1 MTDYAFVLGKNWLLS
16 LAELVVY
23 IRDRGLAEGVK
34 DYSRTS
40 AIVEIEEKL
49 DDEQLV
55 EIQSALGGCFKVGR
69 VVSAYDR
76 SLVEGAFPA
85 RGRVDKQA
93 RKVFQEA
100 PWTSRIWSKMRG
112 GKVKFGV
119 STYPMVG
126 KQTTIDLR
134 RFTLGLDEWTKKRIL
149 ERGARKAVY
158 YAYEGPDKR
167 DASRPNVAL
176 WPQSIGRHG
185 LLSPPNAELLALL
198 MEDTLYIAKTIAVYD
213 STLQRYRDETR
224 PFMSAEI
231 STSPKICRTLL
242 TLSGA
247 RPGDTVLDPFCGT
260 GTLLMEAAMLG
271 MKCVGIDIEQSMV
284 KGAGQNLKWL
294 GSGLGEWIDF
304 KLIKGDAR
312 NTAKLIEGQVDAV
325 AFEPHLGPIYSER
338 PSLEDAT
345 ASVDELTQ
353 LYRDVL
359 ESLESCLRPGGRI
372 AMTLPVV
379 NTTEDQVSVDL
390 ASMMRGTGFVV
401 FKLLPRDAF
410 VESTPKHQQ
419 LQVIPERSTLPERKR
434 GQIVERN
441 VVMLGKT

>member
-23 IRDRGLAEGVK
+23 VRDRGLAEGVK
-34 DYSRTS
+34 DYSRTA
-40 AIVEIEEKL
+40 AIVDIEEKI
-49 DDEQLV
+49 DDEQLL

-76 SLVEGAFPA
+76 SIVEGAFPT
-85 RGRVDKQA
+85 RGKVSKQDRRVL
-93 RKVFQEA
+93 QEA
-100 PWTSRIWSKMRG
+100 PWVGRIWNKMRG

-119 STYPMVG
+119 STYPMLG
-126 KQTTIDLR
+126 KQTSIDLK
-134 RFTLGLDEWTKKRIL
+134 RFTLGLDEWTKKSIL
-149 ERGARKAVY
+149 QLGAKKAVY

-198 MEDTLYIAKTIAVYD
+198 METTLYIAKTIAVYD

-271 MKCVGIDIEQSMV
+271 MKCIGIDIEQSMV
-284 KGAGQNLKWL
+284 QGAGQNLKWL
-294 GSGLGEWIDF
+294 GSGIGEWIDF

-312 NTAKLIEGQVDAV
+312 NASKIIEGQVDAV
-325 AFEPHLGPIYSER
+325 AFEPHLGPTYSER
-338 PSLEDAT
+338 PSYEDAT
-345 ASVDELTQ
+345 ASIDELTT
-353 LYRDVL
+353 LYREVL

-379 NTTEDQVSVDL
+379 NTTGKQVSVDL
-390 ASMMRGTGFVV
+390 SSMMEGTGFLV
-401 FKLLPRDAF
+401 FKLLPKDAF
-410 VESTPKHQQ
+410 LESAPKHKQ
-419 LQVIPERSTLPERKR
+419 LQMIPERSTLPERKR

-441 VVMLGKT
+441 VVMLGKA

>member
-1 MTDYAFVLGKNWLLS
+1 MADYAFVLGKNWLLS
-16 LAELVVY
+16 LAELIVY
-23 IRDRGLAEGVK
+23 IRDRGLSEGVK
-34 DYSRTS
+34 DYSRTT
-40 AIVEIEEKL
+40 AVVEIEEKL

-85 RGRVDKQA
+85 RGKVDKQA

-100 PWTSRIWSKMRG
+100 PWASRIWSKMRG

-158 YAYEGPDKR
+158 YIYDGPDKR
-167 DASRPNVAL
+167 DARRPNVAL

-271 MKCVGIDIEQSMV
+271 MKCIGVDIEQSMV
-284 KGAGQNLKWL
+284 QGTGQNLKWL
-294 GSGLGEWIDF
+294 GSGLGEWLDF

-312 NTAKLIEGQVDAV
+312 NVSKLIEG
-325 AFEPHLGPIYSER
+325 H
-338 PSLEDAT
+338 
-345 ASVDELTQ
+345 ASMDELTS
-353 LYRDVL
+353 LYREVL
-359 ESLESCLRPGGRI
+359 ESLESCIRPGGRI

-379 NTTEDQVSVDL
+379 NTTENQVSIDL
-390 ASMMRGTGFVV
+390 APMMDGTGFVV
-401 FKLLPRDAF
+401 FKLLPKDAF
-410 VESTPKHQQ
+410 VDSAPQHQQ
-419 LQVIPERSTLPERKR
+419 LKIVPERSTLPERKR

-441 VVMLGKT
+441 VVMLGKA

>member
-23 IRDRGLAEGVK
+23 IRDRGLADGVK
-34 DYSRTS
+34 DYSKTA

-85 RGRVDKQA
+85 RGKVDKQA
-93 RKVFQEA
+93 RIAFQEA
-100 PWTSRIWSKMRG
+100 PWTDRIWNKLKG

-119 STYPMVG
+119 STYPMLG

-134 RFTLGLDEWTKKRIL
+134 KFTLGLDEWTKKRIL
-149 ERGARKAVY
+149 ELGAKKAVY
-158 YAYEGPDKR
+158 YVYDGPDKR
-167 DASRPNVAL
+167 DARRPNVAL

-198 MEDTLYIAKTIAVYD
+198 MEDTLHIAKTVAVYD

-271 MKCVGIDIEQSMV
+271 MKCVGIDIEQSMI
-284 KGAGQNLKWL
+284 KGAGQNLKWV
-294 GSGLGEWIDF
+294 GSGLGEWLDF

-312 NTAKLIEGQVDAV
+312 YAAKLIDGEVDAV
-325 AFEPHLGPIYSER
+325 AFEPHLGPTYSEP
-338 PSLEDAT
+338 PSYGEAV
-345 ASVDELTQ
+345 SSIEELTV
-353 LYRDVL
+353 LYREVL
-359 ESLESCLRPGGRI
+359 QSLESCLRPGGRI

-379 NTTEDQVSVDL
+379 NTTEKQVSIDL
-390 ASMMRGTGFVV
+390 APMTEGTGFMV
-401 FKLLPRDAF
+401 FKLLPKDAF
-410 VESTPKHQQ
+410 AEAAPKHKQ

-434 GQIVERN
+434 GQIVERD
-441 VVMLGKT
+441 VVMLGKA

>member
-40 AIVEIEEKL
+40 AVVEIEEKL

-76 SLVEGAFPA
+76 SLVEDAFPA

-100 PWTSRIWSKMRG
+100 PWTNRIWRKMRG

-134 RFTLGLDEWTKKRIL
+134 RFTLGLDEWTKKRLL

-158 YAYEGPDKR
+158 YIYEGPDKR
-167 DASRPNVAL
+167 DARRPNVAL

-198 MEDTLYIAKTIAVYD
+198 MENTLFIAKTIAVYD

-284 KGAGQNLKWL
+284 QGAGQNLKWL

-345 ASVDELTQ
+345 ASVDELTL

-379 NTTEDQVSVDL
+379 NTTETQVSVDL
-390 ASMMRGTGFVV
+390 ASMMKGTGFMV
-401 FKLLPRDAF
+401 FKLLPSAAF
-410 VESTPKHQQ
+410 VESTPKHHQ
-419 LQVIPERSTLPERKR
+419 LQVVPERSTLPERKR

>member
-1 MTDYAFVLGKNWLLS
+1 MTGYAFVLGKNWLLS

-23 IRDRGLAEGVK
+23 VRDRGLADGVK
-34 DYSRTS
+34 DYSRTA
-40 AIVEIEEKL
+40 AIVEIEETL

-55 EIQSALGGCFKVGR
+55 EIQSALGGCFKTGR

-76 SLVEGAFPA
+76 SLAEGAFPA
-85 RGRVDKQA
+85 KGKVNKQD

-100 PWTSRIWSKMRG
+100 PWTGRVWRKMRG

-119 STYPMVG
+119 STYPMLG

-134 RFTLGLDEWTKKRIL
+134 RFTLGLDDWTKKRIL
-149 ERGARKAVY
+149 ELGARKAAY
-158 YAYEGPDKR
+158 YVYEGPDKR

-185 LLSPPNAELLALL
+185 LLTPPNAELLAML

-260 GTLLMEAAMLG
+260 GTLLMEAAMLD
-271 MKCVGIDIEQSMV
+271 MKCIGIDIEQSMV

-294 GSGLGEWIDF
+294 GTGLGAWIDF

-312 NTAKLIEGQVDAV
+312 NASKLIGGQVDAV
-325 AFEPHLGPIYSER
+325 AFEPHLGPTYSER
-338 PSLEDAT
+338 PTYDDAS
-345 ASVDELTQ
+345 ASIDELTQ

-379 NTTEDQVSVDL
+379 NTTEKQVSIDL
-390 ASMMRGTGFVV
+390 AIMMEGTGFVV
-401 FKLLPRDAF
+401 FKLLPKDAF
-410 VESTPKHQQ
+410 AESAPKHRQ
-419 LQVIPERSTLPERKR
+419 LHVIPERSTLPERKR

>member
-1 MTDYAFVLGKNWLLS
+1 MADYAFVLGKNWLLS
-16 LAELVVY
+16 LAELIVY
-23 IRDRGLAEGVK
+23 IRDRGLSEGVK
-34 DYSRTS
+34 DYSRTT
-40 AIVEIEEKL
+40 AVVEIEEKL

-85 RGRVDKQA
+85 RGKVDKQA

-100 PWTSRIWSKMRG
+100 PWASRIWSKMRG

-158 YAYEGPDKR
+158 YVYEGPDKR
-167 DASRPNVAL
+167 DARRPNVAL

-242 TLSGA
+242 TLAGA

-271 MKCVGIDIEQSMV
+271 MKCIGVDIEQSMV
-284 KGAGQNLKWL
+284 QGAGQNLKWL
-294 GSGLGEWIDF
+294 GSGLGEWLDF

-312 NTAKLIEGQVDAV
+312 NVSKLIEGQVDAV
-325 AFEPHLGPIYSER
+325 AFEPHLGPTYSER
-338 PSLEDAT
+338 PSHEDAT
-345 ASVDELTQ
+345 ASMDELTSM
-353 LYRDVL
+353 YREVL
-359 ESLESCLRPGGRI
+359 ESLESCIRPGGRI

-379 NTTEDQVSVDL
+379 NTTENQVSIDL
-390 ASMMRGTGFVV
+390 APMMDGTGFVV
-401 FKLLPRDAF
+401 FKLLPKDAF
-410 VESTPKHQQ
+410 VDSAPQHQQ
-419 LQVIPERSTLPERKR
+419 LKVVPERSTLPERKR

-441 VVMLGKT
+441 VVMLGKA

>member
-23 IRDRGLAEGVK
+23 VRDRGLADGVK
-34 DYSRTS
+34 DYSRTA

-76 SLVEGAFPA
+76 SLVESAFPA
-85 RGRVDKQA
+85 RGKVDKVA
-93 RKVFQEA
+93 RRAFQEA
-100 PWTSRIWSKMRG
+100 PWTNRIWNKMRG

-119 STYPMVG
+119 STYPVVG

-134 RFTLGLDEWTKKRIL
+134 KFTQGLDEWTKKRIL
-149 ERGARKAVY
+149 ALGARKAVY
-158 YAYEGPDKR
+158 YIYEGPDKR
-167 DASRPNVAL
+167 DARRPNVAL

-213 STLQRYRDETR
+213 STLQKYRDETR
-224 PFMSAEI
+224 PFMSTEI

-294 GSGLGEWIDF
+294 GSGLGEWLDF
-304 KLIKGDAR
+304 RLIKGDAR
-312 NTAKLIEGQVDAV
+312 NASKLIEGQVDAV
-325 AFEPHLGPIYSER
+325 ASEPHLGPTYSER
-338 PSLEDAT
+338 PSHEEAIG
-345 ASVDELTQ
+345 SMEELTA

-379 NTTEDQVSVDL
+379 NTTGKQVSMDL
-390 ASMMRGTGFVV
+390 EPMMEGTGFVV
-401 FKLLPRDAF
+401 FKLLPEEAF
-410 VESTPKHQQ
+410 AESARKHQQ

-441 VVMLGKT
+441 IVMLGKA